1 MKLERMTF
9 NMFGVNTYILWD
21 ETSAECAIIDP
32 GMMSHFEEDR
42 LSQFI
47 ESKGLKP
54 TLLINTHMHVDHV
67 AGDMY
72 VAEKY
77 GLPVIGC
84 EDDAF
89 LGERISQQVKMF
101 GLPVNVDDIKIAQM
115 VKHGDV
121 LRLGE
126 EEIKVL
132 QVPGHSPGSVVL
144 YCEASKLLVSG
155 DALFSGGIGRTDLPG
170 GDYITLINAIKTHI
184 LSLPEDVVVYP
195 GHGPETTVGDERRYN
210 SFLR

>member
-1 MKLERMTF
+1 
-9 NMFGVNTYILWD
+9 
-21 ETSAECAIIDP
+21 
-32 GMMSHFEEDR
+32 
-42 LSQFI
+42 
-47 ESKGLKP
+47 
-54 TLLINTHMHVDHV
+54 
-67 AGDMY
+67 
-72 VAEKY
+72 
-77 GLPVIGC
+77 
-84 EDDAF
+84 
-89 LGERISQQVKMF
+89 MF

-121 LRLGE
+121 LRLGDK
-126 EEIKVL
+126 EIKVL

-170 GDYITLINAIKTHI
+170 GDYSTLINAIKTQI

>member
-1 MKLERMTF
+1 
-9 NMFGVNTYILWD
+9 
-21 ETSAECAIIDP
+21 
-32 GMMSHFEEDR
+32 
-42 LSQFI
+42 
-47 ESKGLKP
+47 
-54 TLLINTHMHVDHV
+54 MHVDHV

-77 GLPVIGC
+77 GLPVMGC

-121 LRLGE
+121 LRLGD

-170 GDYITLINAIKTHI
+170 GDYSTLINAIKTQI